1 VQNSWINT
9 QQLAAIGDA
18 FLKEFYEAAHNAKGA
33 VFQQAVNQL
42 IEAGADER
50 RIEYIV
56 MSDRSERIQYG
67 RVYFELHTV
76 FFENY
81 FIRYEM
87 LPRFAIESSSVSDS
101 QS

>member
-9 QQLAAIGDA
+9 QQLAAISDA
-18 FLKEFYEAAHNAKGA
+18 FLKDFYEAAHNAKGA
-33 VFQQAVNQL
+33 VFQQAVNRL
-42 IEAGADER
+42 IEAGADKR

-56 MSDRSERIQYG
+56 MPDRSERIQYG

-76 FFENY
+76 FENY

>member
-9 QQLAAIGDA
+9 QQLAAIRDA
-18 FLKEFYEAAHNAKGA
+18 FLKEFYAAAHNAKGA
-33 VFQQAVNQL
+33 VFQQAINQL
-42 IEAGADER
+42 VEAGADER

-56 MSDRSERIQYG
+56 MPDRSERIQYG

-76 FFENY
+76 FENY

-101 QS
+101 QF